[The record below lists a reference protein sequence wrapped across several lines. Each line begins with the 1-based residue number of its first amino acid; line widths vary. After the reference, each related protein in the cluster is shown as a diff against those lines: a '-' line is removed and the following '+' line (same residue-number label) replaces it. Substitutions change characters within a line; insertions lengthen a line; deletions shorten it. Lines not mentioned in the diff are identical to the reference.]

1 MPELLIIVFLKAPRP
16 GAVKTRLAQS
26 IGVEAACQAYIEMSR
41 SVLETL
47 RGFNRVQLRFT
58 PDDAQPEIQSLL
70 QPGWSST
77 PQGSGDLGD
86 RMKRA
91 FQETADPAIL
101 IGTDCPIIETADL
114 DEAWSA
120 LNSYP
125 VVIGPARDGGYW
137 LIGMRECY
145 PDLFK
150 DIHWST
156 DRVFNETMNRAKQAG
171 LPVHTLRTLV
181 DIDTKVD
188 WEKWSGWRE

>member
-70 QPGWSST
+70 QPGWSSA

-91 FQETADPAIL
+91 FQETAGPAIL

-114 DEAWSA
+114 DKARSA
-120 LNSYP
+120 LEFHP
-125 VVIGPARDGGYW
+125 VVVGPARDGGYW

-145 PDLFK
+145 PDLFTG
-150 DIHWST
+150 IHWST
-156 DRVFNETMNRAKQAG
+156 DRVFSETMNRAKQAG
-171 LPVHTLRTLV
+171 LTVQTLRTLA
-181 DIDTKVD
+181 DIDTKAD
-188 WEKWSGWRE
+188 WEKWSG